1 LLVADAAAPAAVAR
15 GAGGGTGAV
24 DMAEVQII
32 TGSIMASMD
41 VWENENNAIQKKQ
54 CVVEQC

>member
-1 LLVADAAAPAAVAR
+1 LLVADAAAAAVAR